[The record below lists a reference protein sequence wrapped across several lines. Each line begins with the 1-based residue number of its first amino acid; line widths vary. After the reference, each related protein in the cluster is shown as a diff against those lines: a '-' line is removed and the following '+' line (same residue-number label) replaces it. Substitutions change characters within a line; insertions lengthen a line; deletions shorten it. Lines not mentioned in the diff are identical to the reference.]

1 MILYTDGHPF
11 HYEMENLCRVFFPEE
26 QIKTVAADEPGEPH
40 VTTAL
45 RETLGGSKG
54 SCEVF
59 LEGERFCAEELIPAQ
74 QAQEEGECER
84 RMAVVLFDVLSR
96 ATGYRPLT
104 ANTDSTLFFSLVR

>member
-45 RETLGGSKG
+45 RETLGGSKV
-54 SCEVF
+54 SC
-59 LEGERFCAEELIPAQ
+59 
-74 QAQEEGECER
+74 
-84 RMAVVLFDVLSR
+84 
-96 ATGYRPLT
+96 
-104 ANTDSTLFFSLVR
+104 